1 MKGGRRMALKRLAVE
16 FGMGTDLGGADY
28 TKAAIRAV
36 KDALWHNSLTI
47 ADAFGVPR
55 DAMQI
60 EVHIGAG
67 EPGQVDKAAVAQ
79 TFPYGDVTVT
89 AVHGGMDILKVDGR
103 DRTILVNAGV
113 VVSLDLP
120 ESGEGR

>member
-1 MKGGRRMALKRLAVE
+1 MTLRRMVVE

-36 KDALWHNSLTI
+36 RDALWHNSLTV

-60 EVHIGAG
+60 DVRIGAG
-67 EPGQVDKAAVAQ
+67 KPDEIDKRAVAE
-79 TFPYGDVTVT
+79 TFPYGKPVVTVT
-89 AVHGGMDILKVDGR
+89 HGGMDILKDDGV
-103 DRTILVNAGV
+103 DRTILVNAAV

-120 ESGEGR
+120 LGGEIA

>member
-1 MKGGRRMALKRLAVE
+1 MALKRVVVE

-36 KDALWHNSLTI
+36 KDALWHNSLTV

-55 DAMQI
+55 DGMHI

-67 EPGQVDKAAVAQ
+67 VPDQIDKAAVAA
-79 TFPYGDVTVT
+79 TFPYGSVVVIATQ
-89 AVHGGMDILKVDGR
+89 GGMEIPKDVGS
-103 DRTILVNAGV
+103 DRTVLVNAAV
-113 VVSLDLP
+113 IVSLDLATGGD
-120 ESGEGR
+120 ES